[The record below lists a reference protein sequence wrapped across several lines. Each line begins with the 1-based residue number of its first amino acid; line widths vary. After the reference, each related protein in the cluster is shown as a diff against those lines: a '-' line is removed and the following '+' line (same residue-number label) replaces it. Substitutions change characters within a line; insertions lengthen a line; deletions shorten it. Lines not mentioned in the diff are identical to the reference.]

1 MTGSFGGAS
10 TIRRGVAGGLLSL
23 SLVVSVV
30 SLARGHNNCDPY
42 DESLTDFVV
51 APPILI
57 AAALVFVLARKPRR
71 TGWVL
76 GLLLGAAFL
85 AWFIFFTDLIGACAD

>member
-1 MTGSFGGAS
+1 MTGSFGGS
-10 TIRRGVAGGLLSL
+10 SIIRRGVAGGLLCL

-42 DESLTDFVV
+42 DESLTGFVIV
-51 APPILI
+51 PPILI
-57 AAALVFVLARKPRR
+57 AAALVFLLARTPRR

-76 GLLLGAAFL
+76 GPLLGGAFL
-85 AWFIFFTDLIGACAD
+85 AWFIFFTDLMGACAD